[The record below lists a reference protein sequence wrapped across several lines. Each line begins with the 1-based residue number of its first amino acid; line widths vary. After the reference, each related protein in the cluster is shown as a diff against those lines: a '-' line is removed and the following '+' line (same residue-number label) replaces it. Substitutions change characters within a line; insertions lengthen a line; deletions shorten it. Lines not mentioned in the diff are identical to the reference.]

1 MNDGLISSITSNS
14 SESLV
19 YEVSAWRTCCFV
31 RAVPHIKSCEKVATT
46 KSNRRRPPS
55 SGVDEPARDD
65 RSKFTRALQ
74 TLRKGID

>member
-1 MNDGLISSITSNS
+1 MNDGLISSITRASQ
-14 SESLV
+14 

-31 RAVPHIKSCEKVATT
+31 RAVPQIKSCEKVATT